1 MEKNPQQPSRK
12 KPQLSDLGKYS
23 AMGLQMGA
31 IIALGVW
38 GGTWL
43 DSHFKTKFPA
53 FTLGLSLFSVI
64 AAMYWAVKDLIK
76 KK

>member
-1 MEKNPQQPSRK
+1 MQNDQQQRPKK
-12 KPQLSDLGKYS
+12 KPLEDYAKYS
-23 AMGLQMGA
+23 AMGLQMAAVIA
-31 IIALGVW
+31 IGVW
-38 GGTWL
+38 GGTAL

-64 AAMYWAVKDLIK
+64 AAMYWAVKDFFK